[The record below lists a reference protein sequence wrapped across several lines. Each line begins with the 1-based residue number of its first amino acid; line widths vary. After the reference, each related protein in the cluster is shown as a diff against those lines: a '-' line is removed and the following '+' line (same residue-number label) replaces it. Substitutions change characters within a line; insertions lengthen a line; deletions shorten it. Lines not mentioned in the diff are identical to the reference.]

1 LPARIVI
8 FLPPPPLGACVV
20 PSGAK
25 PPPMRPLSDPASA
38 SPLHQSQHAAALRE
52 ERDRFVGFAFAAA
65 DLLLEVSGEGDIIF
79 VAGAAKALTGAEV
92 AQLIGKNFS
101 TLVIARDREVAVLTL
116 KRVRAEG
123 RIDPVA
129 LAFAN
134 TAGEIS
140 YANVSGCLLPD
151 KGDTIYLA
159 VASARGQATTAG
171 LKGKRDAAT
180 GLLDGAAF
188 REAASE
194 TLLKAKDNGANLEL
208 ALLRVDGLDDLG
220 SRAGSEKLGRLM
232 SDIGAF
238 LRAHS
243 IGGNGAGRLAN
254 DKFGVIRHRASAKTG
269 LGNEIE
275 RLSRFYDPQGQG
287 VQAGESA
294 VDLDASGITLDDAA
308 KALAFTLGRFA
319 TSRAGEFSIASLAEG
334 FRAQIDVTVNR
345 IARLKAATR
354 KFTVAFQP
362 IVALDSNL
370 LHHYEM
376 LARFEGS
383 KSPSDM
389 IQFAEKIGMI
399 EEIDLAMCQRA
410 IATLLEMEGQPLNLA
425 VNVSGRSL
433 DSDMFV
439 EALTKL
445 FESHKQLSKQIL
457 FEITETTAITNLKR
471 ADRILATWRKAGYR
485 ICLDDF
491 GAGASSF
498 PYLQA
503 LSIDFAKIDGLYIAR
518 MRDSSKDRAI
528 LKAMVVMCREL
539 GIGVI
544 AEMVERVEQARELQE
559 MGIGYGQGYLFGRPS
574 PTLTAFAP
582 ALGNADGRKKS
593 VKIGRAL
600 DK

>member
-1 LPARIVI
+1 
-8 FLPPPPLGACVV
+8 
-20 PSGAK
+20 
-25 PPPMRPLSDPASA
+25 MRNLSDPASA
-38 SPLHQSQHAAALRE
+38 TPLLQSQLAANLRD

-65 DLLLEVSGEGDIIF
+65 DLLLEVSGDGDIIF

-101 TLVIARDREVAVLTL
+101 ALVIARDREVAALTL

-134 TAGEIS
+134 AAGEIS

-151 KGDTIYLA
+151 KDDTIYLA
-159 VASARGQATTAG
+159 IASARGQATNAG

-180 GLLDGAAF
+180 GLLDGASF

-194 TLLKAKDNGANLEL
+194 TLLKAKDNGATLEL
-208 ALLRVDGLDDLG
+208 ALLRVEGLDGLG

-232 SDIGAF
+232 ADIGAF

-254 DKFGVIRHRASAKTG
+254 DKFGVIRNRANAKTG

-275 RLSRFYDPQGQG
+275 RLSRFYDPQGTG

-319 TSRAGEFSIASLAEG
+319 TSRSGEFSITSLAEG
-334 FRAQIDVTVNR
+334 FRAQIDQTVDR
-345 IARLKAATR
+345 IARLKAATNSR

-376 LARFEGS
+376 LARFEGT

-410 IATLLEMEGQPLNLA
+410 ISTLLEMEGQPLNLA

-445 FESHKQLSKQIL
+445 FEPHKQLSKQIL
-457 FEITETTAITNLKR
+457 FEITESTAITDLKR

-503 LSIDFAKIDGLYIAR
+503 LSIDFAKIDGVYISR

-528 LKAMVVMCREL
+528 LKAMVVVCREL
-539 GIGVI
+539 GVGVI
-544 AEMVERVEQARELQE
+544 AEMIERVEQARELQE
-559 MGIGYGQGYLFGRPS
+559 MGIGYGQGYLFGRTS
-574 PTLTAFAP
+574 PTLTTFAP
-582 ALGNADGRKKS
+582 ALGNASGRKKPT
-593 VKIGRAL
+593 KTGRAPG
-600 DK
+600 K